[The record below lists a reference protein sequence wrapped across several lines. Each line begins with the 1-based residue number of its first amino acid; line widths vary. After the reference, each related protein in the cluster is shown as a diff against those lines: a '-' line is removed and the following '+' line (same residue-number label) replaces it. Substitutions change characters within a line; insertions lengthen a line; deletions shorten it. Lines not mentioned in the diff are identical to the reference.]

1 MMTRDVITAE
11 LDTPFKQLELL
22 MADRHISAVP
32 VLDAEGNTVG
42 VVSEADLLLRT
53 EAAGD
58 EPGDRTR
65 GSRHRRAKAHA
76 ETAQGLMSSPART
89 IGPSAPLAAAARLMR
104 TGGIKRLPVIDGGRL
119 VGILSRADVL
129 RSYLRSDAD
138 IRTGVVEG
146 VIAASMWLDPGTVDV
161 AVEDGVVRMS
171 GELDR
176 RSDVEILTTLTL
188 GVEGV
193 VAVESTVT
201 FRFDDRHVTGTTEQH
216 LT

>member
-1 MMTRDVITAE
+1 MTRKVVTAE
-11 LDTPFKQLELL
+11 LDTPFKQLEVL
-22 MADRHISAVP
+22 MADHHISAVP
-32 VLDAEGNTVG
+32 VLDAEGKTVG

-58 EPGDRTR
+58 EPGDWST

-76 ETAQGLMSSPART
+76 ETAQGLMSSPALT
-89 IGPSAPLAAAARLMR
+89 IEPSAPLAAAARMMR
-104 TGGIKRLPVIDGGRL
+104 KGGVKRLPVVEGGRL

-129 RSYLRSDAD
+129 KSYLRPDAD
-138 IRTGVVEG
+138 IRIAVVEG
-146 VIAASMWLDPGTVDV
+146 VIEGSMWLDPGSIDV
-161 AVEDGVVRMS
+161 VVEDGVVRMS
-171 GELDR
+171 GEVDQ
-176 RSDVEILTTLTL
+176 RSDVEILATLTL

-201 FRFDDRHVTGTTEQH
+201 FRFDDRHVTPTTEQH